1 MTDNKKTKTM
11 TKTITTTA
19 LSLAVAFLFVA
30 CNGGQ
35 DAENAAPSAVEA
47 VSPSAK
53 QSGAPASGT
62 TLTLTGTI
70 VADPSHTERIVA
82 AVDGRVEGL
91 AVEVGD
97 DVNAGT
103 LIARL
108 VGREAAERNIQRRQ
122 VESEYYLADREMKLK
137 SSLYNDG
144 LVSERELTEAM
155 ERREIALTAL
165 TQQAAVATGDIKT
178 SRSGTVLRRA
188 VTGGQYVQAGDL
200 MLEVADISKV
210 WVMGDVYES
219 DISRVREG
227 DTVSVTTLAHPDETW
242 RGTIDKVY
250 SALDPDSK
258 TMKVR
263 IVLRNSDRHLLP
275 GMFTT
280 ITVEP

>member
-1 MTDNKKTKTM
+1 M

-82 AVDGRVEGL
+82 PVDGRVEGL

-200 MLEVADISKV
+200 MLEVADIS
-210 WVMGDVYES
+210 S
-219 DISRVREG
+219 VREG

-242 RGTIDKVY
+242 RGTVDKVY

>member
-1 MTDNKKTKTM
+1 MM
-11 TKTITTTA
+11 TKTTTS
-19 LSLAVAFLFVA
+19 LSLAVALLFVA

-35 DAENAAPSAVEA
+35 DAEITAPSAIEA
-47 VSPSAK
+47 VLPSAK
-53 QSGAPASGT
+53 PSGMPASVAT
-62 TLTLTGTI
+62 FTLTGTV
-70 VADPSHTERIVA
+70 VADPSRTERIVA
-82 AVDGRVEGL
+82 PVDGRVEGL
-91 AVEVGD
+91 TVEVGD
-97 DVNAGT
+97 DVSAGM

-108 VGREAAERNIQRRQ
+108 LGRETAERNIQRRQ

-155 ERREIALTAL
+155 ERCEVAMTAL
-165 TQQAAVATGDIKT
+165 SQQAAVATGDI
-178 SRSGTVLRRA
+178 RAWRRGTVLRRE
-188 VTGGQYVQAGDL
+188 VTNGQYVQAGDL

-219 DISRVREG
+219 DISRVHEG

-242 RGTIDKVY
+242 RGTVDKVY

-263 IVLRNSDRHLLP
+263 IVLLNRDRHLLP
-275 GMFTT
+275 GMFAT
-280 ITVEP
+280 INIEP

>member
-1 MTDNKKTKTM
+1 MM
-11 TKTITTTA
+11 TKTTTS
-19 LSLAVAFLFVA
+19 LSLAVALLFVA

-35 DAENAAPSAVEA
+35 DAEITAPSAIEA
-47 VSPSAK
+47 VLPSAK
-53 QSGAPASGT
+53 PSGMPASVA
-62 TLTLTGTI
+62 TLTLTGTV
-70 VADPSHTERIVA
+70 VADPSRTERIVA
-82 AVDGRVEGL
+82 PVDGRVEGL
-91 AVEVGD
+91 TVEVGD
-97 DVNAGT
+97 DVSAGM

-108 VGREAAERNIQRRQ
+108 LGRETAERNIQRRQ

-155 ERREIALTAL
+155 ERCEVAMTAL
-165 TQQAAVATGDIKT
+165 SQQAAVATGDI
-178 SRSGTVLRRA
+178 RAWRRGTVLRRE
-188 VTGGQYVQAGDL
+188 VTNGQYVQAGDL

-242 RGTIDKVY
+242 RGTVDKVY

>member
-1 MTDNKKTKTM
+1 MM
-11 TKTITTTA
+11 TKTTTS
-19 LSLAVAFLFVA
+19 LSLAVALLFVA

-53 QSGAPASGT
+53 PSGMPASVA
-62 TLTLTGTI
+62 TLTLTGTV
-70 VADPSHTERIVA
+70 VADPSRTERIVA
-82 AVDGRVEGL
+82 PVDGRVEGL
-91 AVEVGD
+91 TVEVGD
-97 DVNAGT
+97 DVSAGM

-108 VGREAAERNIQRRQ
+108 LGRETAERNIQRRQ

-155 ERREIALTAL
+155 ERCEVAMTAL
-165 TQQAAVATGDIKT
+165 SQQAAVATGDI
-178 SRSGTVLRRA
+178 RAWRRGTVLRRE
-188 VTGGQYVQAGDL
+188 VTNGQYVQAGDL
-200 MLEVADISKV
+200 MLEVADISRV

-219 DISRVREG
+219 DISRVHEG

-242 RGTIDKVY
+242 RGTVDKVY

-263 IVLRNSDRHLLP
+263 IVLLNRDRHLLP
-275 GMFTT
+275 GMFAT
-280 ITVEP
+280 INIEP

>member
-1 MTDNKKTKTM
+1 MM
-11 TKTITTTA
+11 TKTTTS
-19 LSLAVAFLFVA
+19 LSLAVALLFVA

-35 DAENAAPSAVEA
+35 DAEITAPSAIEA
-47 VSPSAK
+47 VLPSAK
-53 QSGAPASGT
+53 PSGMPASVA
-62 TLTLTGTI
+62 TLTLTGTV
-70 VADPSHTERIVA
+70 VADPSRTERIVA
-82 AVDGRVEGL
+82 PVDGRVEGL
-91 AVEVGD
+91 TVEVGD
-97 DVNAGT
+97 DVSAGM

-108 VGREAAERNIQRRQ
+108 LGRETAERNIQRRQ

-155 ERREIALTAL
+155 ERCEVAMTAL
-165 TQQAAVATGDIKT
+165 SQQAAVATGDI
-178 SRSGTVLRRA
+178 RAWRRGTVLRRE
-188 VTGGQYVQAGDL
+188 VTNGQYVQAGDL

-219 DISRVREG
+219 DISRVHEG

-242 RGTIDKVY
+242 RGTVDKVY

-263 IVLRNSDRHLLP
+263 IVLLNRDRHLLT
-275 GMFTT
+275 GMFAT
-280 ITVEP
+280 INIEP

>member
-1 MTDNKKTKTM
+1 M
-11 TKTITTTA
+11 KTIIPH
-19 LSLAVAFLFVA
+19 SLALVLLFVA

-35 DAENAAPSAVEA
+35 DAEIAVPSAVESA
-47 VSPSAK
+47 PSAAK
-53 QSGAPASGT
+53 PSWAKAPDT

-82 AVDGRVEGL
+82 PVDGRVEGL

-97 DVNAGT
+97 DVSAGT

-155 ERREIALTAL
+155 ERCEVAMTAL
-165 TQQAAVATGDIKT
+165 SQQAAVATGDI
-178 SRSGTVLRRA
+178 RAWRRGTVLRRE
-188 VTGGQYVQAGDL
+188 VTNGQYVQAGDL